1 MAQVTNNFTTYA
13 AKGNRE
19 DLSNAIYNIDPFD
32 TPFINSVGRRNVK
45 NRIFDWQ
52 TESLPAVD
60 TANARE
66 EGFEL
71 SRAAAQATVRLS
83 NTTQISERDAT
94 VSGSQEAAD
103 AAGKRS
109 EMAHQMAIMSK
120 ALKRDMESILV
131 SNQARVAGSDA
142 STGTARKT
150 RALEHWITTN
160 VGAGGTS
167 YANAASETAALTDGS
182 TSVALT
188 ETLFNDLLQTSYEN
202 GAEPSVCMVRPILKR
217 KISSFTGRSGS
228 QIAVSKV
235 EAVNT
240 VDIYRSDFGDVK
252 VVPSRWLRKR
262 TISSKEVS
270 AVFFLD
276 PEYAAVSYYRPFETV
291 DIAKIGDADTKM
303 IVAEYGLEMRNEKA
317 HAKMPDIASS

>member
-1 MAQVTNNFTTYA
+1 LPALDT
-13 AKGNRE
+13 
-19 DLSNAIYNIDPFD
+19 SNA
-32 TPFINSVGRRNVK
+32 K
-45 NRIFDWQ
+45 
-52 TESLPAVD
+52 
-60 TANARE
+60 E

-71 SRAAAQATVRLS
+71 SRSAATATVRVS
-83 NTTQISERDAT
+83 NTTQISSRDAT
-94 VSGSQEAAD
+94 VSGSQESAD

-109 EMAHQMAIMSK
+109 EMAHQMALVSK
-120 ALKRDMESILV
+120 ALKRDMEAILC
-131 SNQARVAGSDA
+131 SNQARVAGNDS
-142 STGTARKT
+142 GTARKT
-150 RALEHWITTN
+150 RALEHWISTN

-188 ETLFNDLLQTSYEN
+188 ETIFNDILQTAYTN
-202 GAEPSVCMVRPILKR
+202 GAEPKVVLVRPAIKR

-252 VVPSRWLRKR
+252 ILPSRWLRTR

-270 AVFFLD
+270 AALFLD
-276 PEYAAVSYYRPFETV
+276 PEYAAVAYYRPFQTV
-291 DIAKIGDADTKM
+291 DIAKIGDAETKM
-303 IVAEYGLEMRNEKA
+303 ILAEYGLEMGNEKA
-317 HAKMPDIASS
+317 HAKLPDIAAS

>member
-1 MAQVTNNFTTYA
+1 MKAVEARIKSRAVTQLT
-13 AKGNRE
+13 
-19 DLSNAIYNIDPFD
+19 IYNIDPFD
-32 TPFINSVGRRNVK
+32 TPFMSAAGRRNVK

-60 TANARE
+60 TGNAKE

-71 SRAAAQATVRLS
+71 SRSAATATVRVS
-83 NTTQISERDAT
+83 NTTQISSRDAT
-94 VSGSQEAAD
+94 VSGSQESAD

-109 EMAHQMAIMSK
+109 EMAHQMALVSK
-120 ALKRDMESILV
+120 ALKRDMEAILC
-131 SNQARVAGSDA
+131 SNQARVAGNDS
-142 STGTARKT
+142 GTARKT
-150 RALEHWITTN
+150 RALEHWISTN

-188 ETLFNDLLQTSYEN
+188 ETIFNDILQTAYTN
-202 GAEPSVCMVRPILKR
+202 GAEPKVVLVRPSIKR

-228 QIAVSKV
+228 QIAISKV

-252 VVPSRWLRKR
+252 ILPSRWLRTR
-262 TISSKEVS
+262 TISSKETS
-270 AVFFLD
+270 AALFLD
-276 PEYAAVSYYRPFETV
+276 PEYASVAYYRPFQTV
-291 DIAKIGDADTKM
+291 DIAKIGDAETKM
-303 IVAEYGLEMRNEKA
+303 ILAEFGLEMGNEKA
-317 HAKMPDIASS
+317 HAKLPDIAAS

>member
-1 MAQVTNNFTTYA
+1 MAKVTNAFATYSA
-13 AKGNRE
+13 TANRE
-19 DLSNAIYNIDPFD
+19 DLSQTIYNIDPFD
-32 TPFINSVGRRNVK
+32 TPFMSAAGRRNVK

-60 TANARE
+60 TGNAKE

-71 SRAAAQATVRLS
+71 SRSAATATVRVS
-83 NTTQISERDAT
+83 NTTQISSRDAT
-94 VSGSQEAAD
+94 VSGSQESAD

-109 EMAHQMAIMSK
+109 EMAHQMALVSK
-120 ALKRDMESILV
+120 ALKRDMESILC
-131 SNQARVAGSDA
+131 SNQARVAGNDS
-142 STGTARKT
+142 GTARKT
-150 RALEHWITTN
+150 RALEHWISTN

-188 ETLFNDLLQTSYEN
+188 ETIFNDILQTAYTN
-202 GAEPSVCMVRPILKR
+202 GAEPKVVLVRPAIKR
-217 KISSFTGRSGS
+217 KISTFTGRSGS

-252 VVPSRWLRKR
+252 ILPSRWLRTR

-270 AVFFLD
+270 AALFLD
-276 PEYAAVSYYRPFETV
+276 PEYASVAYYRPFQTV
-291 DIAKIGDADTKM
+291 DIAKVGDAETKM
-303 IVAEYGLEMRNEKA
+303 ILAEYGLEMGNEKA
-317 HAKMPDIASS
+317 HAKLPDIAAS

>member
-1 MAQVTNNFTTYA
+1 MAQITNVFTSYT
-13 AKGNRE
+13 AKGGRE
-19 DLSNAIYNIDPFD
+19 DLSNTIYNIDPFD
-32 TPFINSVGRRNVK
+32 TPFISSVGRRNVK

-52 TESLPAVD
+52 TEALPNVD
-60 TANARE
+60 SSNARE

-71 SRAAAQATVRLS
+71 SRSAAQPTVRLS
-83 NTTQISERDAT
+83 NTTQISSRDAT

-103 AAGKRS
+103 NAGRRS

-120 ALKRDMESILV
+120 ALKRDMETILC
-131 SNQARVAGSDA
+131 SNQARVAGTDA

-150 RALEHWITTN
+150 RGLEHWITTN
-160 VGAGGTS
+160 VSAGGTS

-188 ETLFNDLLQTSYEN
+188 ETLFNDILQTSYEN
-202 GAEPSVCMVRPILKR
+202 GAEPKVALVRPIVKR
-217 KISSFTGRSGS
+217 KISTFTGRTGS

-252 VVPSRWLRKR
+252 IVPSRWLRKR
-262 TISSKEVS
+262 TISTKEVS
-270 AVFFLD
+270 AVFLLD
-276 PEYAAVSYYRPFETV
+276 PEYAAVSYYRPFQTV
-291 DIAKIGDADTKM
+291 DIAKIGDAETKM

-317 HAKMPDIASS
+317 HAKMPDIATS

>member
-1 MAQVTNNFTTYA
+1 MAKVTNAFATYSA
-13 AKGNRE
+13 TANRE
-19 DLSNAIYNIDPFD
+19 DLSNTIYNIDPFD
-32 TPFINSVGRRNVK
+32 TPFMSAAGRRNVK

-60 TANARE
+60 TGNAKE

-71 SRAAAQATVRLS
+71 SRSAATATVRVS
-83 NTTQISERDAT
+83 NTTQISSRDAT
-94 VSGSQEAAD
+94 VSGSQESAD

-109 EMAHQMAIMSK
+109 EMAHQMALVSK
-120 ALKRDMESILV
+120 SLKRDMEAILC
-131 SNQARVAGSDA
+131 SNQARVAGNDS
-142 STGTARKT
+142 GTARKT
-150 RALEHWITTN
+150 RSLEHWISTN

-188 ETLFNDLLQTSYEN
+188 ETIFNDILQTAYTN
-202 GAEPSVCMVRPILKR
+202 GAEPSVVLVRPSIKR

-252 VVPSRWLRKR
+252 ILPSRWLRTR

-270 AVFFLD
+270 AALFLD
-276 PEYAAVSYYRPFETV
+276 PEYASVAYYRPFQTV
-291 DIAKIGDADTKM
+291 DIAKIGDAETKM
-303 IVAEYGLEMRNEKA
+303 ILAEFGLEMGNEKA
-317 HAKMPDIASS
+317 HAKLADIAAS

>member
-1 MAQVTNNFTTYA
+1 MAKVTNAFATYSA
-13 AKGNRE
+13 TANRE
-19 DLSNAIYNIDPFD
+19 DLSNTIYNIDPFD
-32 TPFINSVGRRNVK
+32 TPFMSAAGRRNVK

-52 TESLPAVD
+52 TESLPALD
-60 TANARE
+60 TANAKE

-71 SRAAAQATVRLS
+71 SRSAATATVRVS
-83 NTTQISERDAT
+83 NTTQISSRDAT
-94 VSGSQEAAD
+94 VSGSQESAD

-109 EMAHQMAIMSK
+109 EMAHQMALVSK
-120 ALKRDMESILV
+120 ALKRDMEAILC
-131 SNQARVAGSDA
+131 SNQARVAGNDS
-142 STGTARKT
+142 GTARKT
-150 RALEHWITTN
+150 RALEHWISTN

-188 ETLFNDLLQTSYEN
+188 ETIFNDILQTAYTN
-202 GAEPSVCMVRPILKR
+202 GAEPKVVLVRPAIKR

-252 VVPSRWLRKR
+252 ILPSRWLRTR

-270 AVFFLD
+270 AALFLD
-276 PEYAAVSYYRPFETV
+276 PEYAAVAYYRPFQTV
-291 DIAKIGDADTKM
+291 DIAKIGDAETKM
-303 IVAEYGLEMRNEKA
+303 ILAEYGLEMGNEKA
-317 HAKMPDIASS
+317 HAKLPDIAAS

>member
-1 MAQVTNNFTTYA
+1 MKVAEAWIKSHAITRLT
-13 AKGNRE
+13 
-19 DLSNAIYNIDPFD
+19 IYNIDPFD
-32 TPFINSVGRRNVK
+32 TPFMNSVGRRNVK

-52 TESLPAVD
+52 TESLPNVD

-71 SRAAAQATVRLS
+71 SRTAATATVRAS
-83 NTTQISERDAT
+83 NTTQISSRDAT
-94 VSGSQEAAD
+94 VSGSQESAD

-109 EMAHQMAIMSK
+109 EMAHQMALVSK

-131 SNQARVAGSDA
+131 SNQARVAGTDA

-150 RALEHWITTN
+150 RSLEHWIQTN

-188 ETLFNDLLQTSYEN
+188 ETMFNDMLQTAYEN
-202 GAEPSVCMVRPILKR
+202 GAEPSICMVRPILKR

-276 PEYAAVSYYRPFETV
+276 PEYAAVAYYRPFQTV

-303 IVAEYGLEMRNEKA
+303 IIAEYGLEVGNEKA
-317 HAKMPDIASS
+317 HAKLPDIASS

>member
-1 MAQVTNNFTTYA
+1 MAKVTNAFATYSA
-13 AKGNRE
+13 TANRE
-19 DLSNAIYNIDPFD
+19 DLSNTIYNIDPFD
-32 TPFINSVGRRNVK
+32 TPFMSAAGRRNVK

-60 TANARE
+60 TGNAKE

-71 SRAAAQATVRLS
+71 SRSAATATVRVS
-83 NTTQISERDAT
+83 NTTQISSRDAT
-94 VSGSQEAAD
+94 VSGSQESAD

-109 EMAHQMAIMSK
+109 EMAHQMALVSK
-120 ALKRDMESILV
+120 ALKRDMESILC
-131 SNQARVAGSDA
+131 SNQARVAGNDS
-142 STGTARKT
+142 GTARKT
-150 RALEHWITTN
+150 RALEHWISTN

-188 ETLFNDLLQTSYEN
+188 ETIFNDILQTAYTN
-202 GAEPSVCMVRPILKR
+202 GAEPKVVLVRPAIKR
-217 KISSFTGRSGS
+217 KISTFTGRSGS

-252 VVPSRWLRKR
+252 ILPSRWLRTR

-270 AVFFLD
+270 AALFLD
-276 PEYAAVSYYRPFETV
+276 PEYASVAYYRPFQTV
-291 DIAKIGDADTKM
+291 DIAKVGDAETKM
-303 IVAEYGLEMRNEKA
+303 ILAEYGLEMGNEKA
-317 HAKMPDIASS
+317 HAKLPDIAAS

>member
-1 MAQVTNNFTTYA
+1 MAKVTNAFTSYSA
-13 AKGNRE
+13 AANRE
-19 DLSNAIYNIDPFD
+19 DLSNTIYNIDPFD
-32 TPFINSVGRRNVK
+32 TPFISSIGRRNVS

-60 TANARE
+60 TANAQL

-71 SRAAAQATVRLS
+71 SRSAANATVRLS
-83 NTTQISERDAT
+83 NTTQISSRDAT
-94 VSGSQEAAD
+94 VAGSQEASD

-109 EMAHQMAIMSK
+109 EMAHQMAIVSK

-131 SNQARVAGSDA
+131 SNQARVVGND
-142 STGTARKT
+142 TTARKT
-150 RALEHWITTN
+150 RSLEHWISTN
-160 VGAGGTS
+160 VSAGGTS

-188 ETLFNDLLQTSYEN
+188 EANFNDLLQTCYEN
-202 GAEPSVCMVRPILKR
+202 GAEPKVVMVRPIIKR
-217 KISSFTGRSGS
+217 KISTFVGRTGS
-228 QIAVSKV
+228 QIPIGKA

-240 VDIYRSDFGDVK
+240 VDLYRSDFGEVK
-252 VVPSRWLRKR
+252 IVPSRWLRKR

-270 AVFFLD
+270 AVFMLD
-276 PEYAAVSYYRPFETV
+276 PEYAAVSYFRPFQTV

-303 IVAEYGLEMRNEKA
+303 ILAEFGLEMRNEKA
-317 HAKMPDIASS
+317 HGKMPDIASS

>member
-1 MAQVTNNFTTYA
+1 M
-13 AKGNRE
+13 
-19 DLSNAIYNIDPFD
+19 
-32 TPFINSVGRRNVK
+32 NSVGRRNVK

-52 TESLPAVD
+52 TESLPNVD

-71 SRAAAQATVRLS
+71 SRTAATATVRAS
-83 NTTQISERDAT
+83 NTTQISSRDAT
-94 VSGSQEAAD
+94 VSGSQESAD

-109 EMAHQMAIMSK
+109 EMAHQMALVSK

-131 SNQARVAGSDA
+131 SNQARVAGTDA

-150 RALEHWITTN
+150 RSLEHWIQTN

-188 ETLFNDLLQTSYEN
+188 ETMFNDMLQTAYEN
-202 GAEPSVCMVRPILKR
+202 GAEPSICMVRPILKR

-276 PEYAAVSYYRPFETV
+276 PEYAAVAYYRPFQTV

-303 IVAEYGLEMRNEKA
+303 IIAEYGLEVGNEKA
-317 HAKMPDIASS
+317 HAKLPDIASS

>member
-1 MAQVTNNFTTYA
+1 MAKVTNAFATYSA
-13 AKGNRE
+13 TGNKE
-19 DLSNAIYNIDPFD
+19 DLSNTIYNIDPFD
-32 TPFINSVGRRNVK
+32 TPFMSAAGRRNVK

-60 TANARE
+60 TGNARE

-71 SRAAAQATVRLS
+71 SRSAATATVRVS
-83 NTTQISERDAT
+83 NTTQISSRDAT
-94 VSGSQEAAD
+94 VSGSQESAD

-109 EMAHQMAIMSK
+109 EMAHQMALVSK
-120 ALKRDMESILV
+120 ALKRDMEAILC
-131 SNQARVAGSDA
+131 SNQARVAGNDS
-142 STGTARKT
+142 GTARKT
-150 RALEHWITTN
+150 RALEHWISTN

-188 ETLFNDLLQTSYEN
+188 ETIFNDILQTAYTN
-202 GAEPSVCMVRPILKR
+202 GAEPKIVLVRPSIKR

-252 VVPSRWLRKR
+252 ILPSRWLRTR

-270 AVFFLD
+270 AALFLD
-276 PEYAAVSYYRPFETV
+276 PEYAAVAYYRPFQTV

-303 IVAEYGLEMRNEKA
+303 LIAEFGLEMGNEKA
-317 HAKMPDIASS
+317 HAKLPDIAAS

>member
-1 MAQVTNNFTTYA
+1 MAKVTNAFATYSA
-13 AKGNRE
+13 TANRE
-19 DLSNAIYNIDPFD
+19 DLSNTIYNIDPFD
-32 TPFINSVGRRNVK
+32 TPFMSAAGRRNVK

-60 TANARE
+60 TTNARE

-71 SRAAAQATVRLS
+71 SRGAAQATVRLS

-94 VSGSQEAAD
+94 VSGSQESAD

-109 EMAHQMAIMSK
+109 EMAHQMALMSK
-120 ALKRDMESILV
+120 ALKRDMEAILC
-131 SNQARVAGSDA
+131 SNQARVAGNDS
-142 STGTARKT
+142 GTARKT

-160 VGAGGTS
+160 VGTGGTS

-188 ETLFNDLLQTSYEN
+188 ETIFNDILQTAYTN
-202 GAEPSVCMVRPILKR
+202 GGEPKVVLVRPAIKR

-252 VVPSRWLRKR
+252 ILPSRWLRTR

-270 AVFFLD
+270 AALFLD
-276 PEYAAVSYYRPFETV
+276 PEYAAVAYYRPFQTV

-317 HAKMPDIASS
+317 HAKLPDIASS